1 MFQRVGEFSEH
12 PHVLD
17 RDHGLVGE
25 GLEELNLA
33 VCERLNLES
42 SEAYRPDRLSFPQER
57 RIHEGAQTNW
67 LYARA
72 CWRKD
77 WILFGQNVVDVHG
90 LTGRENVLVQ
100 RFIGNRKRGN
110 RIRDRADVGHETEH
124 VTINQ
129 AHRRI
134 LCATHS
140 RGALH
145 NRIEHRLQITR
156 RLRDDPQDIAG
167 RRLLLRALAN
177 FLRLRGDRLL

>member
-1 MFQRVGEFSEH
+1 MAF
-12 PHVLD
+12 
-17 RDHGLVGE
+17 
-25 GLEELNLA
+25 
-33 VCERLNLES
+33 CERLNFES
-42 SEAYRPDRLSFPQER
+42 PEAYRPDRLSFPQER
-57 RIHEGAQTNW
+57 RVHEGAQTDW

-72 CWRKD
+72 GWRKD
-77 WILFGQNVVDVHG
+77 WIIFGQNVLDVHG
-90 LTGRENVLVQ
+90 LTGRQNVLVQ

-124 VTINQ
+124 VAVNQ

-156 RLRDDPQDIAG
+156 RLRDHAQDLAG
-167 RRLLLRALAN
+167 RRLLLQRLAK
-177 FLRLRGDRLL
+177 FSRLRGDRLL